1 MPQACVGLGGASGS
15 DSEETPN
22 WGLSE
27 SLTPEVALHRR
38 GTSQLEM
45 FDLYGKPALDQALAG
60 YNVTLMV
67 YGQTGSGKTFTMMQD
82 GVLGDSDAVSVPEP
96 GPGDTAARCPYN
108 DWQSLRC
115 RPPRPDA
122 AQLVQAACC

>member
-1 MPQACVGLGGASGS
+1 MVTFACLVAAPYVVLASLPSLHTSRLPVDLQCMGLGGASGS

-67 YGQTGSGKTFTMMQD
+67 YGQVGCGGVWPPTLCFHPSGSG
-82 GVLGDSDAVSVPEP
+82 
-96 GPGDTAARCPYN
+96 
-108 DWQSLRC
+108 
-115 RPPRPDA
+115 
-122 AQLVQAACC
+122 